1 MSSSDTGAVGP
12 CEGFEDH
19 ARRLRNRA
27 EECRTV
33 AEVMISDNA
42 QAVLRRA
49 ADDYERMAGQLEHLD
64 RREKALTK
72 VAS

>member
-1 MSSSDTGAVGP
+1 MSSFDMGVGGT

-19 ARRLRNRA
+19 PRRRRNRA

-42 QAVLRRA
+42 H
-49 ADDYERMAGQLEHLD
+49 ADDHEQMAGQLERLD
-64 RREKALTK
+64 RQEKAPTK
-72 VAS
+72 IAS